1 MLAGAGRVGTPEET
15 EDCQD
20 DKQVLSDTGTEIGLL
35 RLILNVMFTCLS
47 LSVLV

>member
-1 MLAGAGRVGTPEET
+1 MLTGPGRVGTI